1 VVELFQSILTLDL
14 VAAVGIGLLGG
25 LMHGY
30 TGWGGAM
37 VMMPLMA
44 VLYGP
49 VQALAII
56 LIGGMLVSAQL
67 FPWAVGRVD
76 WREMWPLF
84 IGIAVSIPAGTY
96 LLFILDPALVIR
108 IIGFLIIGAAVL
120 QLTRWSYTGPRGV
133 APAATAGMAC
143 GVINGF
149 AGLGGPPLV
158 LYVLAKPDPPEQQK
172 ANILVAVT
180 IVSVGVF
187 ISVAV
192 GGGVTEQ
199 VLARGVI
206 VSPAQMAGAWLG
218 AWLFKVLPGDVFK
231 KFSLIMLI
239 ILGVMVAIF

>member
-1 VVELFQSILTLDL
+1 
-14 VAAVGIGLLGG
+14 
-25 LMHGY
+25 
-30 TGWGGAM
+30 M

-56 LIGGMLVSAQL
+56 LIGGMLVSAEL
-67 FPWAVGRVD
+67 FPWAVRRVD

-120 QLTRWSYTGPRGV
+120 QLTKWSYTGPRGV

-218 AWLFKVLPGDVFK
+218 AWFFKVLPGDVFK